1 MESSAPFLSVQQFT
15 RSAIPQG
22 KFYAPSGESIWVK
35 QRRGTMKVLNILVS
49 AFRALQRN
57 KMRSF
62 LTMLGIIIGVAA
74 VIAMLAIGQGAEY
87 SVKEQIA
94 ALGTNVLMVFPG
106 SQQQGGI
113 RFAAGSAVTLTED
126 DAKAIARDCPAVSY
140 VSPGTF
146 AGGQVIAGNLNWAT
160 SVHGVGA
167 DYLEIREWPIE
178 YGNFFTDDDIKAA
191 TKVCVLGAT
200 VADNLFP
207 DSDPIDQSI
216 RIRNVPF
223 KVIGVLTRKGQN
235 AMGQDQDDVILAPFT
250 TVQHRLSHYPY
261 IRYILVSAASSRSIS
276 TAENEIADLLR
287 MRHRIEPY
295 APDDFTIRNQND
307 IATAATATTQI
318 LTILLASIASV
329 SLLVGGIGIM
339 NIMLVSVT
347 ERTREIGI
355 RMSIGARARDILTQ
369 FLIEALVLSLLG
381 GLVGIILG
389 TAGSSVISS
398 IAKWPTIVTAFS
410 IILSFGF
417 SIGIG
422 IFFGFYPA
430 RKAALLNPIDALR
443 YE

>member
-1 MESSAPFLSVQQFT
+1 
-15 RSAIPQG
+15 
-22 KFYAPSGESIWVK
+22 
-35 QRRGTMKVLNILVS
+35 MKTLNILLS

-87 SVKEQIA
+87 SVKQQIA
-94 ALGTNVLMVFPG
+94 ALGTNVLIVFPG
-106 SQQQGGI
+106 SQQQGGL
-113 RFAAGSAVTLTED
+113 RAGSGTMTTLTED
-126 DAKAIARDCPAVSY
+126 DATAIQKECPAVAF
-140 VSPGTF
+140 VSPGTRS
-146 AGGQVIAGNLNWAT
+146 GGQVIAGNLNWAT
-160 SVHGVGA
+160 SIEGTGQ
-167 DYLEIREWPIE
+167 DYLEIRQWQVE
-178 YGNFFTDDDIKAA
+178 YGEFYSEQDVKAA
-191 TKVCVLGAT
+191 SKVCVLGRT

-207 DSDPIDQSI
+207 ESSPVGQNV

-223 KVIGVLTRKGQN
+223 KVLGVLSKKGQN
-235 AMGQDQDDVILAPFT
+235 AMGQDQDDIILAPYT
-250 TVQHRLSHYPY
+250 TVLRRLSHFPFL
-261 IRYILVSAASSRSIS
+261 RQILVSATSPSNINNAQTQIS
-276 TAENEIADLLR
+276 ELLR
-287 MRHRIEPY
+287 MRHKIPPY
-295 APDDFTIRNQND
+295 DADDFTIRNQTD
-307 IATAATATTQI
+307 LATTATATTEI

-355 RMSIGARARDILTQ
+355 RMSVGARGRDILTQ

-381 GLVGIILG
+381 GMVGIILG
-389 TAGSSVISS
+389 VTGSSAISS
-398 IAKWPTIVTAFS
+398 FAKWPTIITAFS

-417 SIGIG
+417 SIAIG

>member
-1 MESSAPFLSVQQFT
+1 
-15 RSAIPQG
+15 
-22 KFYAPSGESIWVK
+22 
-35 QRRGTMKVLNILVS
+35 MKILNILLS

-62 LTMLGIIIGVAA
+62 LTMLGIIIGVGA

-87 SVKEQIA
+87 SVKQQIA

-106 SQQQGGI
+106 AQQQAGV
-113 RFAAGSAVTLTED
+113 RTAAGSAVTLTED
-126 DAKAIARDCPAVSY
+126 DALAIQRECPAVQY
-140 VSPGTF
+140 LSPGSG
-146 AGGQVIAGNLNWAT
+146 AGGQVIAGNLNWST
-160 SVHGVGA
+160 GISGVGN
-167 DYLEIREWPIE
+167 DYLEIRQWSVE
-178 YGNFFTDDDIKAA
+178 YGTFFSDQDVKAA
-191 TKVCVLGAT
+191 AKVCVLGKT

-207 DSDPIDQSI
+207 ESSPVEQTI

-223 KVIGVLTRKGQN
+223 KVLGVLTKKGQN
-235 AMGQDQDDVILAPFT
+235 TNGQDQDDIILAPYT
-250 TVQHRLSHYPY
+250 TVIRRLSHWPN
-261 IRYILVSAASSRSIS
+261 LRSIIIS
-276 TAENEIADLLR
+276 ATSMKDIPTAQAQVTEVLR
-287 MRHRIEPY
+287 MRHKIQPY
-295 APDDFTIRNQND
+295 DGDDFTIRNQTD
-307 IATAATATTQI
+307 LAATATATTEI

-355 RMSIGARARDILTQ
+355 RMSIGARGRDILTQ

-381 GLVGIILG
+381 GIVGIILG
-389 TAGSSVISS
+389 TSGSAIISKL
-398 IAKWPTIVTAFS
+398 AKWPTIVTPFS

-417 SIGIG
+417 SIAIG

-430 RKAALLNPIDALR
+430 RKAAMLNPIDALR

>member
-1 MESSAPFLSVQQFT
+1 
-15 RSAIPQG
+15 
-22 KFYAPSGESIWVK
+22 
-35 QRRGTMKVLNILVS
+35 MKIVNILLS

-62 LTMLGIIIGVAA
+62 LTMLGIIIGVGA
-74 VIAMLAIGQGAEY
+74 VIAMLAIGQGAEF

-94 ALGTNVLMVFPG
+94 ALGTNVLMVYPG
-106 SQQQGGI
+106 AQQQGGV
-113 RFAAGSAVTLTED
+113 RSAAGSSVTLTED
-126 DAKAIARDCPAVSY
+126 DALAIQRECPAVQY
-140 VSPGTF
+140 ISPGSG
-146 AGGQVIAGNLNWAT
+146 AGGQIIAGNLNWST
-160 SVHGVGA
+160 GIQGVGS
-167 DYLEIREWPIE
+167 DYLEIRQWGIE
-178 YGNFFTDDDIKAA
+178 YGEFFTDQDVKAA
-191 TKVCVLGAT
+191 AKVCILGKT

-207 DSDPIDQSI
+207 DSSPVDQTV

-223 KVIGVLTRKGQN
+223 KVVGVLTKKGQN
-235 AMGQDQDDVILAPFT
+235 AMGQDQDDVILAPYT
-250 TVQHRLSHYPY
+250 TVIRRLSHWPNL
-261 IRYILVSAASSRSIS
+261 RFILVSAATLNDIPVAQ
-276 TAENEIADLLR
+276 TQIAEVLR
-287 MRHRIEPY
+287 MRHKIQ
-295 APDDFTIRNQND
+295 AFDADDFTIRNQTD
-307 IATAATATTQI
+307 LAATATATTQI

-381 GLVGIILG
+381 GIIGIILG
-389 TAGSSVISS
+389 TVGSSVISK
-398 IAKWPTIVTAFS
+398 IAKWPTIITPFS

-417 SIGIG
+417 SIAIG

-430 RKAALLNPIDALR
+430 RKAAMLNPIDALR

>member
-1 MESSAPFLSVQQFT
+1 
-15 RSAIPQG
+15 
-22 KFYAPSGESIWVK
+22 
-35 QRRGTMKVLNILVS
+35 MKILNILLS

-62 LTMLGIIIGVAA
+62 LTMLGIIIGVGA

-106 SQQQGGI
+106 AQQQAGV
-113 RFAAGSAVTLTED
+113 RTAAGSAVTLTEE
-126 DAKAIARDCPAVSY
+126 DALAIQRECPAVQY
-140 VSPGTF
+140 ISPGSG
-146 AGGQVIAGNLNWAT
+146 AGGQVIAGNLNWST
-160 SVHGVGA
+160 GISGVGP
-167 DYLEIREWPIE
+167 DYLEIRQWSVE
-178 YGNFFTDDDIKAA
+178 YGDFFTDQDVKAA
-191 TKVCVLGAT
+191 AKVCVLGKT

-207 DSDPIDQSI
+207 ETSPVDQMI

-223 KVIGVLTRKGQN
+223 KVVGVLTKKGQN
-235 AMGQDQDDVILAPFT
+235 AGGQDQDDVILAPYT
-250 TVQHRLSHYPY
+250 TVIRRLSHWPNL
-261 IRYILVSAASSRSIS
+261 RFILVSATSVKDIPTAQAQIS
-276 TAENEIADLLR
+276 ELLR
-287 MRHRIEPY
+287 MRHKIQPY
-295 APDDFTIRNQND
+295 EGDDFTIRNQTD
-307 IATAATATTQI
+307 LAATATATTEI

-381 GLVGIILG
+381 GIVGIILG
-389 TAGSSVISS
+389 TTGSSIISKF
-398 IAKWPTIVTAFS
+398 AKWPTIVTPFS

-417 SIGIG
+417 SIAIG

-430 RKAALLNPIDALR
+430 RKAAMLNPIDALH

>member
-1 MESSAPFLSVQQFT
+1 
-15 RSAIPQG
+15 
-22 KFYAPSGESIWVK
+22 
-35 QRRGTMKVLNILVS
+35 MKMLNILLS

-87 SVKEQIA
+87 SVKQQIA

-106 SQQQGGI
+106 AQQQGGV
-113 RFAAGSAVTLTED
+113 RFGAGSAVTLTED
-126 DAKAIARDCPAVSY
+126 DAQAIARECPAVQY
-140 VSPGTF
+140 ISPGAF

-160 SVHGVGA
+160 SVQGVGA
-167 DYLEIREWPIE
+167 DYLEIRQWPVE
-178 YGNFFTDDDIKAA
+178 YGEFFTDQDIKGAA
-191 TKVCVLGAT
+191 KVCVLGRT

-207 DSDPIDQSI
+207 ESSPVDQTI
-216 RIRNVPF
+216 RIRSVPF
-223 KVIGVLTRKGQN
+223 KVVGVLTKKGQN
-235 AMGQDQDDVILAPFT
+235 AMGQDQDDVILAPYS
-250 TVQHRLSHYPY
+250 TVIRRLSHWQNL
-261 IRYILVSAASSRSIS
+261 RYILVSATSLNSINS
-276 TAENEIADLLR
+276 AQQQISELLR
-287 MRHRIEPY
+287 MRHKIAPY
-295 APDDFTIRNQND
+295 DVDDFTIRNQTD
-307 IATAATATTQI
+307 LATTATATTQI

-355 RMSIGARARDILTQ
+355 RMSIGARGRDILTQ

-381 GLVGIILG
+381 GIVGIILG
-389 TAGSSVISS
+389 TTGSSVISS
-398 IAKWPTIVTAFS
+398 IAKWPTIITPFS

-417 SIGIG
+417 SICIG

>member
-1 MESSAPFLSVQQFT
+1 MN
-15 RSAIPQG
+15 I
-22 KFYAPSGESIWVK
+22 
-35 QRRGTMKVLNILVS
+35 LNIILS
-49 AFRALQRN
+49 AFRALRRN

-62 LTMLGIIIGVAA
+62 LTMLGIIICVGA

-94 ALGTNVLMVFPG
+94 SLGTNVLMVYPG
-106 SQQQGGI
+106 SQQQSGVRSG
-113 RFAAGSAVTLTED
+113 AGSAVTLTED
-126 DAKAIARDCPAVSY
+126 DATAIARECPAVQY
-140 VSPGTF
+140 ISPGSI
-146 AGGQVIAGNLNWAT
+146 AGGQVIAGNLNWST
-160 SVHGVGA
+160 LIQGVGV
-167 DYLEIREWPIE
+167 DYLEIRQWPLE
-178 YGNFFTDDDIKAA
+178 YGEFFTDQDVKAA
-191 TKVCVLGAT
+191 SKVCVIGQT

-207 DSDPIDQSI
+207 QSSPLDQTV

-235 AMGQDQDDVILAPFT
+235 AMGQDQDDIILSPYT
-250 TVQHRLSHYPY
+250 TVIQRLSHFTNL
-261 IRYILVSAASSRSIS
+261 RYILVSATSLS
-276 TAENEIADLLR
+276 TIPVAQSQITDLLR
-287 MRHRIEPY
+287 MRHKIQPY
-295 APDDFTIRNQND
+295 DADDFTIRNQSDLAN
-307 IATAATATTQI
+307 TATATTQI
-318 LTILLASIASV
+318 LTVLLASIASV

-381 GLVGIILG
+381 GTAGIVLG
-389 TAGSSVISS
+389 MVGSSVISH
-398 IAKWPTIVTAFS
+398 IARWPTIVTALS
-410 IILSFGF
+410 IALSVGF
-417 SIGIG
+417 SISIG

>member
-1 MESSAPFLSVQQFT
+1 
-15 RSAIPQG
+15 
-22 KFYAPSGESIWVK
+22 
-35 QRRGTMKVLNILVS
+35 MKSLNILLS

-62 LTMLGIIIGVAA
+62 LTMLGIIIGVSA

-94 ALGTNVLMVFPG
+94 ALGTNVLMVYPG
-106 SQQQGGI
+106 AQQQAGV
-113 RFAAGSAVTLTED
+113 RTAAGSSVTLTED
-126 DAKAIARDCPAVSY
+126 DAQAIARECPAVQY
-140 VSPGTF
+140 ISPGSF
-146 AGGQVIAGNLNWAT
+146 GGGQVIAGNLNWSTAT
-160 SVHGVGA
+160 QGVGA
-167 DYLEIREWPIE
+167 DYLQIREWPIE
-178 YGNFFTDDDIKAA
+178 YGEFFTDQDVKSAA
-191 TKVCVLGAT
+191 KVCVLGKT

-207 DSDPIDQSI
+207 ESSPVDQTI

-223 KVIGVLTRKGQN
+223 KVVGVLTRKGQN
-235 AMGQDQDDVILAPFT
+235 TNGQDQDDVIFAPYT
-250 TVQHRLSHYPY
+250 TVIRRLAHWPNL
-261 IRYILVSAASSRSIS
+261 RFILVSATSLKDIDAAQTQI
-276 TAENEIADLLR
+276 AELLR
-287 MRHRIEPY
+287 MRHKIQPY
-295 APDDFTIRNQND
+295 DPDDFTIRNQTD
-307 IATAATATTQI
+307 LAATATATTQI

-381 GLVGIILG
+381 GVTGIILG
-389 TAGSSVISS
+389 VFGSSAISHF
-398 IAKWPTIVTAFS
+398 AKWPTIITAFS
-410 IILSFGF
+410 IVLSFGF
-417 SIGIG
+417 SIAIG

-430 RKAALLNPIDALR
+430 RKAAMLNPIDALR

>member
-1 MESSAPFLSVQQFT
+1 
-15 RSAIPQG
+15 
-22 KFYAPSGESIWVK
+22 
-35 QRRGTMKVLNILVS
+35 MKILNILLS

-62 LTMLGIIIGVAA
+62 LTMLGIIIGVSA

-94 ALGTNVLMVFPG
+94 ALGTNVLMVYPG
-106 SQQQGGI
+106 AQQQAGV
-113 RFAAGSAVTLTED
+113 RTAAGSSVTLTED
-126 DAKAIARDCPAVSY
+126 DALAISRECPAVQY
-140 VSPGTF
+140 VSPGSF
-146 AGGQVIAGNLNWAT
+146 GGGQVIAGNLNWST
-160 SVHGVGA
+160 STQGVGA
-167 DYLEIREWPIE
+167 DYLEIRQWPIE
-178 YGNFFTDDDIKAA
+178 YGEFFTDQDVKSAA
-191 TKVCVLGAT
+191 KVCILGRT

-207 DSDPIDQSI
+207 ESSPVDQTI

-223 KVIGVLTRKGQN
+223 KVVGVLTKKGQN
-235 AMGQDQDDVILAPFT
+235 ANGQDQDDLILAPYT
-250 TVQHRLSHYPY
+250 TVIRRLSHWPNL
-261 IRYILVSAASSRSIS
+261 RSILVSATSLQQISSAQTQI
-276 TAENEIADLLR
+276 AELLR
-287 MRHRIEPY
+287 MRHKIQAYE
-295 APDDFTIRNQND
+295 ADDFTIRNQTD
-307 IATAATATTQI
+307 LAATATATTQV

-355 RMSIGARARDILTQ
+355 RMSIGARSRDILTQ

-381 GLVGIILG
+381 GVTGIILG
-389 TAGSSVISS
+389 VAGSSAISS
-398 IAKWPTIVTAFS
+398 FAKWPTIITAFS

-417 SIGIG
+417 SIAIG

-430 RKAALLNPIDALR
+430 RKAAMLNPIDALR